1 MPLTPLHLG
10 PGLLLGVFTLKFFNL
25 WAILLGSV
33 VMDIEPLALLIINPC
48 YSCPH
53 HWFFHSILG
62 AIFGSLILASLLWK
76 FREKL
81 DKVSLKYKISQSF
94 SFPVL
99 FFSSL
104 VAWLIHIF
112 FDSLTHFDVFPF
124 WPSIFNPIFVG
135 SEIYW
140 FLDLILLISG
150 IIGLILIFRH
160 LKKIPKVY

>member
-10 PGLLLGVFTLKFFNL
+10 PGLLLGAFTLRFFNL

-33 VMDIEPLALLIINPC
+33 VMDVEPMVLLIVNPC

-62 AIFGSLILASLLWK
+62 AILGSLIIATILWG

-81 DKVSLKYKISQSF
+81 DKISVKYKISQPF
-94 SFPVL
+94 SFKVL
-99 FFSSL
+99 FSSSL
-104 VAWLIHIF
+104 IAWLIHIF

-124 WPSIFNPIFVG
+124 WPSRFKPFYIGP
-135 SEIYW
+135 EIYW
-140 FLDLILLISG
+140 PLN
-150 IIGLILIFRH
+150 LIFLIFGIFGLFIVYKK
-160 LKKIPKVY
+160 LKRS